1 MMASG
6 AWLGTAL
13 HREDRLSL
21 NSVQILYN
29 PCTGFRVAL
38 HLKDRR
44 SSS

>member
-6 AWLGTAL
+6 ARLGTAL

-21 NSVQILYN
+21 NYVQILYT
-29 PCTGFRVAL
+29 PCTGFGVAL
-38 HLKDRR
+38 HLKDGR